1 MQYVECP
8 HDCIIIPYRYW
19 RVNTSP
25 ELCSYRKGPTPIL
38 HQTMFRFATGEPPN
52 TITTQARGKRTSA
65 SQRWEA
71 GGRARASCQSRLLR
85 PVVTN
90 WGGRRRTMPSS
101 ARRLSRTVRES
112 LRRARCRPSGLRR
125 AGLVAEAIRMVGWRG
140 VPTSPGARARECA
153 ERASWARSR
162 LVWLVGPRGM
172 GAACPC
178 REHCGAE
185 AGRSSVPGLG
195 RARAMPRRGRGGE

>member
-1 MQYVECP
+1 MYHRRNLGTVP
-8 HDCIIIPYRYW
+8 AGIYHLW

-112 LRRARCRPSGLRR
+112 LRRARAAAPLGF
-125 AGLVAEAIRMVGWRG
+125 G
-140 VPTSPGARARECA
+140 V
-153 ERASWARSR
+153 RASWRGSDQNGGLAGCPHVSR
-162 LVWLVGPRGM
+162 
-172 GAACPC
+172 GAGKGV
-178 REHCGAE
+178 CGARVMGTI
-185 AGRSSVPGLG
+185 ALGLACGPSWDGGCMPVP
-195 RARAMPRRGRGGE
+195 RALWR